1 MDAYPNLN
9 TLYLSPRLQ
18 ARLADAAGYP
28 VTTIVAPTGY
38 GKTTAAQYLQRRI
51 AAEAPDARVFRQF
64 LSGGGRQEF
73 WAGLCR
79 ALHTAP
85 QLSAQLL
92 ALGYPDSPHTRQ
104 QLLELVQDALPAQSP
119 VWFILDDVHLLQGGE
134 AAELVS
140 FLAERL
146 PLQVHL
152 LLLSRNQIFSE
163 AQKLRLGSRLLELS
177 AADLRLTQEE
187 LAQYAGLCGLPLPE
201 RESQALLSVSEGW
214 IAMVY
219 LIFRAYAQTG
229 TWRFDT
235 KGMDTLIEQVMFE
248 PLPER
253 QRLFLLDNCM
263 AEDFSAA
270 QPDLF
275 RSTKAA
281 PRQPSA

>member
-1 MDAYPNLN
+1 MSRFWPNGFRCR
-9 TLYLSPRLQ
+9 SICSCSR
-18 ARLADAAGYP
+18 
-28 VTTIVAPTGY
+28 
-38 GKTTAAQYLQRRI
+38 
-51 AAEAPDARVFRQF
+51 APDLFR
-64 LSGGGRQEF
+64 
-73 WAGLCR
+73 
-79 ALHTAP
+79 
-85 QLSAQLL
+85 
-92 ALGYPDSPHTRQ
+92 
-104 QLLELVQDALPAQSP
+104 
-119 VWFILDDVHLLQGGE
+119 
-134 AAELVS
+134 
-140 FLAERL
+140 
-146 PLQVHL
+146 
-152 LLLSRNQIFSE
+152 

-270 QPDLF
+270 QAAFVWQAPDADVLLHDLTHNNAF
-275 RSTKAA
+275 ITESTPGRLPISPYAAAASAPEIRSSAA
-281 PRQPSA
+281 KRADGAL